1 MTVPFPRPD
10 QRVGRVACPDLVREQ
25 VIEIPGLKG
34 AMGEGTL
41 FVVSTPIG
49 NLEDIT
55 LRAVRV
61 LRECDGVACEDT
73 RVTGRLLRHLEI
85 HKPLYAYHDANEN
98 RVWEQLIERL
108 ARGESLC
115 LLSDAGTPLLS
126 DPGFPLVRECR
137 RRGIAV
143 VAVPGASSLTAALSV
158 AGLPTDR
165 FEFRGFLPPK
175 ASARKR
181 FFDGILECRH
191 TVVVFESCHR
201 IAKFMTEAA
210 EHLPPT
216 RQIAV
221 CRELTKRF
229 ETVSVGDLEAVKAK
243 VLSDPQKGEYVVVLA
258 GSNYAG

>member
-1 MTVPFPRPD
+1 MGGGYARIWT
-10 QRVGRVACPDLVREQ
+10 GRWWPWV
-25 VIEIPGLKG
+25 LKSLNPSAVSG
-34 AMGEGTL
+34 GGTL

-55 LRAVRV
+55 LRAIRI
-61 LRECDGVACEDT
+61 LGQCDCVACEDT
-73 RVTGRLLRHLEI
+73 RVAGRLLRHLEI
-85 HKPLYAYHDANEN
+85 HKPLIPYHDANEN
-98 RVWEQLIERL
+98 RAWEKLIERL
-108 ARGESLC
+108 TKGESVC
-115 LLSDAGTPLLS
+115 LISDAGTPLIS

-137 RRGIAV
+137 RRGVPV
-143 VAVPGASSLTAALSV
+143 VSVPGPSSLTAALSV
-158 AGLPTDR
+158 AGLPTDH

-181 FFDGILECRH
+181 FFDEIQDCRH

-201 IAKFMTEAA
+201 IAKFLTEAA
-210 EHLPPT
+210 EHLPAK

-229 ETVSVGDLEAVKAK
+229 ETVSAGDLEAVKAK

-258 GSNYAG
+258 GSDYAG